1 MFATSIQSLNKPSGK
16 SLAEL
21 FIRGVIGHI
30 SEQARQQEKGH
41 TEVFQ
46 RNVVV
51 NLHRLPLCECQSAVI
66 THPSL
71 NTLHRHLTAESK
83 TEKVPAEKKYILG
96 VSVSSSFS
104 CGI

>member
-71 NTLHRHLTAESK
+71 NTLHRHLTAESRQRRSLQRK
-83 TEKVPAEKKYILG
+83 NI
-96 VSVSSSFS
+96 F
-104 CGI
+104 